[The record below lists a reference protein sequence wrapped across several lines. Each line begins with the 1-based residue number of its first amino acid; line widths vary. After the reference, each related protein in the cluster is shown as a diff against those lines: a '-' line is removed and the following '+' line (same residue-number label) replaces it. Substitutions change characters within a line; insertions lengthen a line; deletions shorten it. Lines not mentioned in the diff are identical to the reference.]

1 MPSPVSSVLLQVP
14 NSDLPKLRDYF
25 LAQDGG
31 ITIVQFLLIFVKL
44 MKIASIN
51 ELRETL
57 PELLFFFDL
66 VDINADGG
74 MDFSEFVM
82 FVIDE
87 VAEQKIAPAC
97 EKLKL
102 FHKRHIQNAANSVYI
117 KCCKRIDELKS
128 IVVAAG
134 AEFHI
139 YLEDP
144 DCPTVLKCGCK
155 FLIRSRS
162 PRGRRD
168 VVDGV
173 KVREPEVLDVVFV
186 PSRDTFFL
194 LRSDLCIE
202 FVKVQ
207 SRSNIHQDTVEHV
220 GYQTLT
226 QLYTKLQIWESY
238 NDQGLLVQTTM
249 YAAGTTKKIDVWVV
263 RSETSRSFELEL
275 VNSLGEHT
283 DICRDIL
290 VIDKI
295 PFMLLVSCGMDGKV
309 LIWDLQTLNCKGRR
323 RGHRAGVEC
332 LAYDGVATLFAGG
345 HDKSVVGWNLNAE
358 TDTPVFQL
366 YGHQSPVIQIA
377 GMSSGD
383 RAVSLDADGVVVL
396 WDTTVR
402 DTGKVADRR
411 IDTLVTVDDHTRSVG
426 FSYRHSTNAQTGD
439 QTYVV
444 CHGKQQ
450 GMYNVAT
457 VATKQALIVASLYSA
472 RLQMVVAVYT
482 NEVVF
487 WDADEGKV
495 VRRLEDLGREGS
507 VDITGAVLDDR
518 QRKVVTGD
526 SSGRVVVYNCA
537 TVS

>member
-25 LAQDGG
+25 LAQEGG

-44 MKIASIN
+44 MNIANIN

-87 VAEQKIAPAC
+87 VAEQRVAPVC

-102 FHKRHIQNAANSVYI
+102 FNKRHIQNPSNSVYI
-117 KCCKRIDELKS
+117 KCCKRVEELKS
-128 IVVAAG
+128 IVVGAG
-134 AEFHI
+134 TELHI

-144 DCPTVLKCGCK
+144 DSPTLLKCACK
-155 FLIRSRS
+155 FLIRSRN
-162 PRGRRD
+162 PKGRRD
-168 VVDGV
+168 VAPEGV
-173 KVREPEVLDVVFV
+173 KVRDPEVVDVVFV
-186 PSRDTFFL
+186 PSRDILFV
-194 LRSDLCIE
+194 LRSDMCIE
-202 FVKVQ
+202 FVKIQ

-220 GYQTLT
+220 GYRTLT
-226 QLYTKLQIWESY
+226 QLYTKLQIWESF
-238 NDQGLLVQTTM
+238 DDHGLLLQTTM
-249 YAAGTTKKIDVWVV
+249 FATGTTKTVDVWTVK
-263 RSETSRSFELEL
+263 SESSRSFGLEL
-275 VNSLGEHT
+275 VGTLGNHS

-290 VIDKI
+290 VIDKE
-295 PFMLLVSCGMDGKV
+295 PFMLLVTAGMDGKV

-366 YGHQSPVIQIA
+366 FGHQSPVIQIT

-383 RAVSLDADGVVVL
+383 RAVSLDADGVIVL

-402 DTGKVADRR
+402 DTGKVGDRR
-411 IDTLVTVDDHTRSVG
+411 VDTLATVDDHIRSVAV
-426 FSYRHSTNAQTGD
+426 SYRHSNSAQTGD
-439 QTYVV
+439 ETYVV

-450 GMYNVAT
+450 VWVGGV
-457 VATKQALIVASLYSA
+457 L
-472 RLQMVVAVYT
+472 VY
-482 NEVVF
+482 
-487 WDADEGKV
+487 
-495 VRRLEDLGREGS
+495 
-507 VDITGAVLDDR
+507 
-518 QRKVVTGD
+518 
-526 SSGRVVVYNCA
+526 C
-537 TVS
+537 